1 MAQLRTT
8 WIDCPHMGIKVYKS
22 GVSRMPEVAKNLL
35 LLALLVLIA
44 IYLAHRFPKMEKG
57 TDFPE
62 FYAAAKVVKAGLGHR
77 LYDPL
82 IQQQFQIQYTGRIGT
97 YFNHPPFEVLFYL
110 PFAAAPPQRAY
121 VLWSLLNLGLLI
133 AIARLLQHYAFT
145 PVGWQVLL
153 ALFLVFAP
161 VLLNLLQ
168 GQDSVLLLFF
178 VAMSFVALTRGNEF
192 LAGCLLA
199 CGLFKFHLILPLA
212 LILAVNRT
220 KRFLLGFLLLA
231 VVLILISVA
240 ICGPGFLVAYPRF
253 LSGLPNLPFSG
264 IHPRQMANVRGL
276 AALLIPGSRS
286 GLMLTIAASL
296 LMFSFALRRSIVA
309 RKQSQAAAL
318 VFANAGLVSV
328 LVSYHLSPHD
338 LSLLLVPMAII
349 STYILATH
357 QTSKR
362 LRMILVASLV
372 ILYLPP
378 LHLFLLAAHSYA
390 YVAIPIL
397 VLFLSCYAQ
406 LKKISLAI
414 RTNL

>member
-62 FYAAAKVVKAGLGHR
+62 FYAAARVVKAGLGHR

-97 YFNHPPFEVLFYL
+97 YFNHPPFEALFYL

>member
-1 MAQLRTT
+1 
-8 WIDCPHMGIKVYKS
+8 
-22 GVSRMPEVAKNLL
+22 MPDLAKNLL
-35 LLALLVLIA
+35 LLAALALIA
-44 IYLAHRFPKMEKG
+44 IYLAHRFPEMEKG
-57 TDFPE
+57 TDFPD
-62 FYAAAKVVKAGLGHR
+62 FYAAAKLVHDGLGHQ
-77 LYDPL
+77 LYDPAV
-82 IQQQFQIQYTGRIGT
+82 QERFQIRYSGRIGT
-97 YFNHPPFEVLFYL
+97 LYIHPAFEAMFYL
-110 PFAAAPPQRAY
+110 PFAAASPQRAY
-121 VLWSLLNLGLLI
+121 MLWSLLNLALLI
-133 AIARLLQHYAFT
+133 AIARSLQHYAFT
-145 PVGWQVLL
+145 QVSWQALL

-192 LAGCLLA
+192 LAGCLLG

-240 ICGPGFLVAYPRF
+240 ICGPGFLLAYPRF
-253 LSGLPNLPFSG
+253 LLALPSLPFSG
-264 IHPRQMANVRGL
+264 IHPRQMPNLRGL
-276 AALLIPGSRS
+276 AALSIPGSKS
-286 GLMLTIAASL
+286 VSLALTIAVSILLLSIAVRSSILARMQPQATALLFASSVLTSL
-296 LMFSFALRRSIVA
+296 LV
-309 RKQSQAAAL
+309 
-318 VFANAGLVSV
+318 G
-328 LVSYHLSPHD
+328 YHLSPHD
-338 LSLLLVPMAII
+338 LSLLLVPMTMI
-349 STYILATH
+349 STYTLATH
-357 QTSKR
+357 QMSKW

-397 VLFLSCYAQ
+397 FLFLSCYAE
-406 LKKISLAI
+406 LKRISLAI

>member
-1 MAQLRTT
+1 
-8 WIDCPHMGIKVYKS
+8 MGIKVYKS
-22 GVSRMPEVAKNLL
+22 GVSRMPEVAKNLI
-35 LLALLVLIA
+35 LLAALALIA
-44 IYLAHRFPKMEKG
+44 IYLAHRFPEMEKG

-62 FYAAAKVVKAGLGHR
+62 FYAAAKVVKDGRGHQ
-77 LYDPL
+77 LYDPA
-82 IQQQFQIQYTGRIGT
+82 IQQQFQIQFTGRIGT
-97 YFNHPPFEVLFYL
+97 YFNHPAFEALFYL

-133 AIARLLQHYAFT
+133 AIARSLQHYAFT
-145 PVGWQVLL
+145 RVGWQVLL

-178 VAMSFVALTRGNEF
+178 VAMSFVALARGNEF

-240 ICGPGFLVAYPRF
+240 ICGPGFLLAYARF
-253 LSGLPNLPFSG
+253 LLALPSLPFSG
-264 IHPRQMANVRGL
+264 IHPRQMANLRGL
-276 AALLIPGSRS
+276 AALLIPGSKS
-286 GLMLTIAASL
+286 VSLVLTIAVSFLLLSIAVRGSILARMQPQATALLFASSVLASL
-296 LMFSFALRRSIVA
+296 LV
-309 RKQSQAAAL
+309 
-318 VFANAGLVSV
+318 G
-328 LVSYHLSPHD
+328 YHLSPHD
-338 LSLLLVPMAII
+338 LSLLLVPMTMI
-349 STYILATH
+349 STDILATH
-357 QTSKR
+357 QISKW
-362 LRMILVASLV
+362 LRMTLVTSLV

-397 VLFLSCYAQ
+397 VLFLSCYAE
-406 LKKISLAI
+406 LKRISLPI
-414 RTNL
+414 GTNL

>member
-1 MAQLRTT
+1 MR
-8 WIDCPHMGIKVYKS
+8 IKVYKP
-22 GVSRMPEVAKNLL
+22 GASRMPDLAKNFL
-35 LLALLVLIA
+35 LLAALALIA
-44 IYLAHRFPKMEKG
+44 IYLAHRFPEMEKG

-62 FYAAAKVVKAGLGHR
+62 FYAAAKVVKDGLGHR
-77 LYDPL
+77 LYDPG

-97 YFNHPPFEVLFYL
+97 YFNHPPFEALFYL
-110 PFAAAPPQRAY
+110 PFAAEPPHRAY
-121 VLWSLLNLGLLI
+121 VLWSLLNLALLI
-133 AIARLLQHYAFT
+133 AIARSLEHYAFT
-145 PVGWQVLL
+145 QVSWQALL
-153 ALFLVFAP
+153 GLFLVFAP

-192 LAGCLLA
+192 LAGCLLG

-240 ICGPGFLVAYPRF
+240 ICGPGFLLAYPRF
-253 LSGLPNLPFSG
+253 LLALPSLPFSG
-264 IHPRQMANVRGL
+264 IHPRQMPNLRGL
-276 AALLIPGSRS
+276 AALSIPGSKS
-286 GLMLTIAASL
+286 VSLALTIAVSILLLSIAVRSSILARMQPQATALLFASSVLTSL
-296 LMFSFALRRSIVA
+296 LV
-309 RKQSQAAAL
+309 
-318 VFANAGLVSV
+318 G
-328 LVSYHLSPHD
+328 YHLSPHD
-338 LSLLLVPMAII
+338 LSLLLVPMTMI
-349 STYILATH
+349 STYVLATH
-357 QTSKR
+357 HISKW

-397 VLFLSCYAQ
+397 FLFLSCYAE
-406 LKKISLAI
+406 LKRISLAI

>member
-1 MAQLRTT
+1 
-8 WIDCPHMGIKVYKS
+8 MGIKVYKP
-22 GVSRMPEVAKNLL
+22 GASRMPEVAKNLL
-35 LLALLVLIA
+35 LVVALGLIA
-44 IYLAHRFPKMEKG
+44 TYLAHGFPQMEKG

-62 FYAAAKVVKAGLGHR
+62 FYAAAKVVKAGLAHR

-133 AIARLLQHYAFT
+133 AVARSLQHYAFT
-145 PVGWQVLL
+145 RVAWQALL

-178 VAMSFVALTRGNEF
+178 VAMSFAALIRGNEF

-212 LILAVNRT
+212 LILVVNRT
-220 KRFLLGFLLLA
+220 KRFLLGFLFFGVL
-231 VVLILISVA
+231 LILISVA
-240 ICGPGFLVAYPRF
+240 ICGPGFLVAYTRF
-253 LSGLPNLPFSG
+253 LLALPSLPFSG
-264 IHPRQMANVRGL
+264 IHPQQMANLRGL
-276 AALLIPGSRS
+276 AALLIPGSKS
-286 GLMLTIAASL
+286 VSLALTMAASFLLLSIAVYGSILARMQSQATALLFASSVLASL
-296 LMFSFALRRSIVA
+296 LV
-309 RKQSQAAAL
+309 
-318 VFANAGLVSV
+318 G
-328 LVSYHLSPHD
+328 YHLSPHD
-338 LSLLLVPMAII
+338 LSLLLVPMTLI
-349 STYILATH
+349 STYSLDSRPI
-357 QTSKR
+357 SKW
-362 LRMILVASLV
+362 LHIILVASLA

-378 LHLFLLAAHSYA
+378 LHLFLLAAHFYA
-390 YVAIPIL
+390 YAAIPIL
-397 VLFLSCYAQ
+397 VLLLSCYAE
-406 LKKISLAI
+406 LKRISLAI

>member
-1 MAQLRTT
+1 
-8 WIDCPHMGIKVYKS
+8 MGIMAYKP
-22 GVSRMPEVAKNLL
+22 GTSRMPDLAQNLL
-35 LLALLVLIA
+35 LLAALGLIA
-44 IYLAHRFPKMEKG
+44 IYLAHRFPEMEKG
-57 TDFPE
+57 TDFPD
-62 FYAAAKVVKAGLGHR
+62 FYAAAKLVDDGLGHQ
-77 LYDPL
+77 LYDPAV
-82 IQQQFQIQYTGRIGT
+82 QERFQIRYSGRIGT
-97 YFNHPPFEVLFYL
+97 LYIHPAFEALFYL

-133 AIARLLQHYAFT
+133 AIARSLQHYAFT
-145 PVGWQVLL
+145 RVGWQVLL

-178 VAMSFVALTRGNEF
+178 VAMSFAALTRGNEF

-240 ICGPGFLVAYPRF
+240 ICGPGFLLAYPRF
-253 LSGLPNLPFSG
+253 LIGLPNLPFSG
-264 IHPRQMANVRGL
+264 IHPRQMANLRGL
-276 AALLIPGSRS
+276 AALIIPGSKS
-286 GLMLTIAASL
+286 VSLVLTIPVSFLLLSIAVRGSILARMQPQATALLFASSVLASL
-296 LMFSFALRRSIVA
+296 LV
-309 RKQSQAAAL
+309 
-318 VFANAGLVSV
+318 G
-328 LVSYHLSPHD
+328 YHLSPHD
-338 LSLLLVPMAII
+338 LSLLLVPMTMI
-349 STYILATH
+349 STDILATH
-357 QTSKR
+357 QISKW
-362 LRMILVASLV
+362 LRTIFAACLV

-390 YVAIPIL
+390 YAAIPIL
-397 VLFLSCYAQ
+397 VLFLSCYAE
-406 LKKISLAI
+406 LKRISLPI

>member
-1 MAQLRTT
+1 
-8 WIDCPHMGIKVYKS
+8 MGNET
-22 GVSRMPEVAKNLL
+22 SRAVTSKMPDLAKNLL
-35 LLALLVLIA
+35 LLAALALIA
-44 IYLAHRFPKMEKG
+44 IYLAHRFPEMEKG
-57 TDFPE
+57 TDFPD
-62 FYAAAKVVKAGLGHR
+62 FYAAAKLVHDGLGHQ
-77 LYDPL
+77 LYDPAV
-82 IQQQFQIQYTGRIGT
+82 QERFQIRYSGRIGT
-97 YFNHPPFEVLFYL
+97 LYIHPAFEAMFYL
-110 PFAAAPPQRAY
+110 PFAAASPQRAY
-121 VLWSLLNLGLLI
+121 MLWSLLNLALLI
-133 AIARLLQHYAFT
+133 AIARSLQHYAFT
-145 PVGWQVLL
+145 QVSWQALL

-192 LAGCLLA
+192 LAGCLLG

-240 ICGPGFLVAYPRF
+240 ICGPGFLLAYPRF
-253 LSGLPNLPFSG
+253 LLALPSLPFSG
-264 IHPRQMANVRGL
+264 IHPRQMPNLRGL
-276 AALLIPGSRS
+276 AALSIPGSKS
-286 GLMLTIAASL
+286 VSLALTIAVSILLLSIAVRSSILARMQPQATALLFASSVLTSL
-296 LMFSFALRRSIVA
+296 LV
-309 RKQSQAAAL
+309 
-318 VFANAGLVSV
+318 G
-328 LVSYHLSPHD
+328 YHLSPHD
-338 LSLLLVPMAII
+338 LSLLLVPMTMI
-349 STYILATH
+349 STYTLATH
-357 QTSKR
+357 QMSKW

-397 VLFLSCYAQ
+397 FLFLSCYAE
-406 LKKISLAI
+406 LKRISLAI